1 MTTKEEDKSIEDKTS
16 EPEILISEDLDKSS
30 EIYMV
35 CLDCEPMFYCL
46 ELKEARQEA
55 ERLAKKMTINYIGEK
70 VHVDTSDED
79 TFVLVRQ
86 NRWFV
91 VSYDEIVNIVN
102 VVRLPR
108 LKKKTN

>member
-1 MTTKEEDKSIEDKTS
+1 MTTKEEIS

-55 ERLAKKMTINYIGEK
+55 ERLAKKNDYKLHWRKSSCRYIGRRYLC
-70 VHVDTSDED
+70 
-79 TFVLVRQ
+79 FG
-86 NRWFV
+86 
-91 VSYDEIVNIVN
+91 
-102 VVRLPR
+102 
-108 LKKKTN
+108 